1 MKPEDGLIFFDRHQ
15 SRRPK
20 VILNLLK
27 NKLTV
32 SALYGGLE
40 YGLLNY
46 IGFLKKL
53 DRQEFLNSLDQAV
66 KMGYLTGERDALK
79 LTERGAQQQ
88 SRVLPP
94 PEASLRVKFDP
105 AIKLWLMATQ
115 VVSEYS
121 FKNTRYIPISEDS
134 QINFMVKKWFANWKQ
149 SETSRPKLVQEY
161 QQALGA
167 LCEQLPKEEADW
179 FVNYLPN
186 HHDLGLTVEQLARV
200 NNVSPFQMEL
210 RLRLIFRKIFSSVIN
225 NQVTPFNQLIGM
237 VVQPSV
243 LPKSTWQTLQ
253 LLQKGYNVDKIAEL
267 RRVKIN
273 TVKEHL
279 LMMAILLDDFPYQ
292 QFLSPGV
299 AQMKIAGIDFQT
311 ALQEYPELTFFD
323 FRLSQIRFIKERQ
336 RQ

>member
-46 IGFLKKL
+46 IGFWKKL

-79 LTERGAQQQ
+79 LTERGVQQQ

-134 QINFMVKKWFANWKQ
+134 QINFMVKKVVCQ
-149 SETSRPKLVQEY
+149 LETK
-161 QQALGA
+161 
-167 LCEQLPKEEADW
+167 
-179 FVNYLPN
+179 
-186 HHDLGLTVEQLARV
+186 
-200 NNVSPFQMEL
+200 
-210 RLRLIFRKIFSSVIN
+210 
-225 NQVTPFNQLIGM
+225 
-237 VVQPSV
+237 
-243 LPKSTWQTLQ
+243 
-253 LLQKGYNVDKIAEL
+253 
-267 RRVKIN
+267 
-273 TVKEHL
+273 
-279 LMMAILLDDFPYQ
+279 
-292 QFLSPGV
+292 
-299 AQMKIAGIDFQT
+299 
-311 ALQEYPELTFFD
+311 
-323 FRLSQIRFIKERQ
+323 
-336 RQ
+336 